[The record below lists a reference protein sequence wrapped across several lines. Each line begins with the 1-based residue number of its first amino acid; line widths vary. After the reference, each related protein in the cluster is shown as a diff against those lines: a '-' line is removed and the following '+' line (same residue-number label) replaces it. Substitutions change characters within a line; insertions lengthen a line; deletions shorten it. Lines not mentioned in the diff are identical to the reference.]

1 MKKSVEESL
10 TWRVMVQFSTRSSW
24 NGRPWRETTCVWLGV
39 EMRSLTETKQS
50 PKNRCPTAP
59 GDTLSQIRSGGL
71 SSVAVA
77 DSHNSTRSSNDFCRD
92 MWLEREIR
100 SIEFETPEELELW
113 RQCLERKQAKK
124 DSSTYCFLARQK
136 MKTWTNVIKITTR
149 RSTSN

>member
-1 MKKSVEESL
+1 MEENRVKKSVEESL

-50 PKNRCPTAP
+50 PRNRCPTAP

-100 SIEFETPEELELW
+100 SIEFETRRAGDVTSMFGKKASKKELFYLLFCSETKNEKL
-113 RQCLERKQAKK
+113 
-124 DSSTYCFLARQK
+124 DPT
-136 MKTWTNVIKITTR
+136 
-149 RSTSN
+149 